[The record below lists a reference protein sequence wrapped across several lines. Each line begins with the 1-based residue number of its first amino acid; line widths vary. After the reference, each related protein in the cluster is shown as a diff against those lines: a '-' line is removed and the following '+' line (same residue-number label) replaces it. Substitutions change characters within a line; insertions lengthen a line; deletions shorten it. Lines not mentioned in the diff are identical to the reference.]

1 MPRLPASSSIS
12 RANAPTRYTLV
23 VLALVLFVAR
33 RLVHSPFGVS
43 LQALRDNRLRA
54 ASIGMSVRA
63 RLVAVYTIAGAIAG
77 AAGALLA
84 QTTGFASLDV
94 FDFHRSA
101 EVLLVLVIGGTG
113 YLYGGIFG
121 AIVFKLLHDLISA
134 WTPQYWNFWLGLFL
148 VVLVLVGR
156 ERFVRPWTWF
166 GGRGKRMSDACSRR
180 ASLVKRFG
188 GLAATNDVSL
198 DGRARRAPRA
208 DRPERRRQDD
218 ADQPAHRR
226 ARADLGD
233 DPPRRRRHHHARA
246 APARATRRRAHVPDQ
261 PAVPRADAA
270 VVARA
275 RGLGAPGRR
284 ARSWWRRLGRDAAVA
299 AECET
304 LLERFRLADVMD
316 QPVHALAYGKR
327 RLLEIA
333 MALACA
339 PRVLLLDE
347 PVAGVPEGERQEIF
361 ETIGALPA
369 DVSILLIEHDMDL
382 VFNFARTRDRA
393 RQRRRLRRR
402 RRRRRWRRIRAS
414 RRSTSAEDARAW
426 LSCCASRA

>member
-1 MPRLPASSSIS
+1 MLGLATSVLILRGSDLTRLMVTLGVASILYELANKLDWLTGGADGLQGVVMGPLTIPGPRFPDSTFDLSGRTAY
-12 RANAPTRYTLV
+12 AYTLV
-23 VLALVLFVAR
+23 VLAIVLFVAR

-54 ASIGMSVRA
+54 SSIGLSVAR
-63 RLVAVYTIAGAIAG
+63 RLVAIYTIAGAIAG

-166 GGRGKRMSDACSRR
+166 GGQADDEHRSRDAIAGQALRR
-180 ASLVKRFG
+180 PG
-188 GLAATNDVSL
+188 GDQRRLAR
-198 DGRARRAPRA
+198 GRARRAPRA

-226 ARADLGD
+226 PRADLGD
-233 DPPRRRRHHHARA
+233 DPPRRPRHHHARA
-246 APARATRRRAHVPDQ
+246 APARAPRRRAHVPDQ
-261 PAVPRADAA
+261 PAV
-270 VVARA
+270 
-275 RGLGAPGRR
+275 
-284 ARSWWRRLGRDAAVA
+284 
-299 AECET
+299 
-304 LLERFRLADVMD
+304 
-316 QPVHALAYGKR
+316 
-327 RLLEIA
+327 
-333 MALACA
+333 
-339 PRVLLLDE
+339 
-347 PVAGVPEGERQEIF
+347 
-361 ETIGALPA
+361 
-369 DVSILLIEHDMDL
+369 
-382 VFNFARTRDRA
+382 
-393 RQRRRLRRR
+393 QRR
-402 RRRRRWRRIRAS
+402 
-414 RRSTSAEDARAW
+414 
-426 LSCCASRA
+426 